1 MYICISNSILYTDIY
16 IYNDIY
22 IHIYYQKCIY
32 NTYMFMYTV
41 HQTTAKSNRRL
52 DDHLHP
58 AGRAA

>member
-1 MYICISNSILYTDIY
+1 MYIYMYIY
-16 IYNDIY
+16 VYLIIYYIQIYNDIY
-22 IHIYYQKCIY
+22 IYYQKCIY

-52 DDHLHP
+52 DDQLHP